1 MNIGINISAP
11 LKEGM
16 TMLFVIKQVNKI
28 VKTVLNNKA
37 QKAKREK
44 LL

>member
-11 LKEGM
+11 LTEGM
-16 TMLFVIKQVNKI
+16 TMLFVIKEVNSV
-28 VKTVLNNKA
+28 VKTVLNKKA
-37 QKAKREK
+37 QNVKREK